1 LCLSRCSRFGMPQ
14 QSNSDSRFS
23 LRLSC
28 CRLQAAG
35 CDNCWRRAKDRTCTG
50 CTVISS
56 LCHGGLR
63 AAMRRRCHVNC
74 VVEREGGCRGGR
86 NDAVNSFSWQM
97 SNVVASTVSHVL
109 GAVGGA
115 VGAGSKDMGCAP
127 VAGDPGERRQMEAVE
142 SLIGDGGGDWGGLV
156 WVGAWQQRAGG
167 WSSKGSRREARE
179 WWCFLLAGLAGAAG
193 SWVWELLA
201 GCSAAHTI

>member
-1 LCLSRCSRFGMPQ
+1 MPQ

-86 NDAVNSFSWQM
+86 NDVVNSFSWQM

-142 SLIGDGGGDWGGLV
+142 SLIGDGGGDWAGGLV
-156 WVGAWQQRAGG
+156 WGLAAVGRWLEQQGVTEGGTRVVVFPAGWAGG
-167 WSSKGSRREARE
+167 CWE
-179 WWCFLLAGLAGAAG
+179 LGLGAAC
-193 SWVWELLA
+193 WVQCCTHDLK
-201 GCSAAHTI
+201 